1 MFLLNSKIPLSLPV
15 TLLSLMLGATSAH
28 AITLRKYE
36 ISKKQLEN
44 NTLAPIS
51 NSNDLLGDAD
61 PNNGNIKANISCTA
75 TKTKIDSGFNC
86 EGDYPNKTDQTF
98 NFKTVP
104 YVEFSFEP
112 QSGYTSS
119 INSLSFGLKD
129 SGNNDPTKVA
139 IFSNITGFSS
149 GNQLGSQSGIT
160 VSINGTNDTD
170 GIIDLT
176 AVNSSSNDVKLTLNN
191 NFENLDQK
199 TSFRIYGYNA
209 NTDKNENLVI
219 KPNGNTGNISVEGST
234 QQAVPFEAEG
244 TMGLV
249 ALGGYFLYRHYTKRK
264 QASTT
269 DSNA

>member
-1 MFLLNSKIPLSLPV
+1 MFLLNLKIPLALPV
-15 TLLSLMLGATSAH
+15 TLLSLILGATSAH

-86 EGDYPNKTDQTF
+86 EGDYPNDTNQTF
-98 NFKTVP
+98 DFETVP

-160 VSINGTNDTD
+160 VSVNGTNVSD
-170 GIIDLT
+170 GILGPT
-176 AVNSSSNDVKLTLNN
+176 SLNSSTNNVTITLNN
-191 NFENLDQK
+191 QFENLD
-199 TSFRIYGYNA
+199 TETNFRIYGYNA
-209 NTDKNENLVI
+209 SSKNNQKENLVI
-219 KPNGNTGNISVEGST
+219 KPNGNTGTISAEGST

-244 TMGLV
+244 TMGLI
-249 ALGGYFLYRHYTKRK
+249 ALGGYFW
-264 QASTT
+264 
-269 DSNA
+269 